1 MSLAFWRSWSLRTK
15 VLVLTGC
22 ISASVLG
29 LMAWLAAVRTAYQIE
44 KLMAERAVQ
53 TLQRLSSHL
62 ETVPPGKIPV
72 GLRLQAQEL
81 LELEPSV
88 VRIDVFGPG
97 PGGLTLLAS
106 SAFRQPRDPAP
117 AEVQALEANK
127 IRSFVIE
134 QRGRRLLFTVHPFRF
149 GDGQLGFMTVINS
162 LDIVDAIIQ
171 THSRLGI
178 YLMGS
183 AILLLIGGTAWLFR
197 TTVARPVIEL
207 TDVMNRFKEGD
218 SAARANRELPAEFT
232 GLATDLN
239 IMLDEIQQLNENMK
253 RRIEEA
259 TMELEVRNREL
270 ESINLQLFEAQK
282 LRNQAERLALAGR
295 LTASL
300 AHDIGSPLGAVSTH
314 LQLLLEDE
322 RLPADLERRV
332 SLANEQIDRVCGI
345 VESLLSTTRVR
356 PQKRPVDLMET
367 IETVLQLL
375 GPGLARSEIQAEVIA
390 SIEGPC
396 AVLGDPGQLQ
406 QVFLNLLNN
415 AMDAI
420 SDSGKVTVRLRPVDE
435 LGAPE
440 WKIEVEDTGEGIPPE
455 NLSSIFEPFFSAK
468 QKAHGTGIGL
478 AVSQE
483 IINQHGGRI
492 QVDSTP
498 GQGTCFTIYLPRLV
512 PSVAGGR
519 TGNAQ

>member
-1 MSLAFWRSWSLRTK
+1 MSLAFWRSWSLRAK
-15 VLVLTGC
+15 VLILTGC

-44 KLMAERAVQ
+44 DLMAQRAEE
-53 TLQRLSSHL
+53 TLQRLASHL

-72 GLRLQAQEL
+72 GLQLQAQEL

-88 VRIDVFGPG
+88 VRIDVFGPSPEG
-97 PGGLTLLAS
+97 FRMLAS
-106 SAFRQPRDPAP
+106 SDERQPRDPAP
-117 AEVQALEANK
+117 AEEEALEEDQD
-127 IRSFVIE
+127 RSFVTE
-134 QRGRRLLFTVHPFRF
+134 QNGRRLLFTVHPFRF
-149 GDGQLGFMTVINS
+149 GDGQRGFMTVINS

-178 YLMGS
+178 YLMSS
-183 AILLLIGGTAWLFR
+183 AILLLVGGTAWLFR
-197 TTVARPVIEL
+197 TTVARPVLDL
-207 TDVMNRFKEGD
+207 TEVMNRFKGGET
-218 SAARANRELPAEFT
+218 SARADQDLPSEFSA
-232 GLATDLN
+232 LATDLN
-239 IMLDEIQQLNENMK
+239 IMLDEIQQLNQNMK
-253 RRIEEA
+253 LRIEEA

-282 LRNQAERLALAGR
+282 LRAQAERLALAGR

-322 RLPADLERRV
+322 RLPNDLERRV
-332 SLANEQIDRVCGI
+332 RLANEQIDRVCGI

-367 IETVLQLL
+367 IETVFQLL
-375 GPGLARSEIQAEVIA
+375 GPGFARSSIQAEVMA

-415 AMDAI
+415 SMDAI
-420 SDSGKVTVRLRPVDE
+420 SSPGRITVRVQRADDE
-435 LGAPE
+435 GIPE
-440 WKIEVEDTGEGIPPE
+440 WRIEVEDTGEGIPPDD
-455 NLSSIFEPFFSAK
+455 LSSIFEPFFSAK
-468 QKAHGTGIGL
+468 RKAQGTGIGL

-492 QVDSTP
+492 RVESTL
-498 GQGTCFTIYLPRLV
+498 GQGTCFTIFLPRLV
-512 PSVAGGR
+512 PSIVGER
-519 TGNAQ
+519 TSQS

>member
-44 KLMAERAVQ
+44 KLMSDRAVQ

-62 ETVPPGKIPV
+62 ETVPPGEIPR
-72 GLRLQAQEL
+72 GLELQAQEL

-97 PGGLTLLAS
+97 PDGLTLLAS
-106 SAFRQPRDPAP
+106 SAERQPREATP
-117 AEVQALEANK
+117 AEENALKEGK
-127 IRSFVIE
+127 ILSFVTE
-134 QRGRRLLFTVHPFRF
+134 QDGRRLLFTVHPFRF
-149 GDGQLGFMTVINS
+149 GNGQPGFMTVINS

-183 AILLLIGGTAWLFR
+183 SILLLVGGTAWLFR
-197 TTVARPVIEL
+197 TTVARPVLEL
-207 TDVMNRFKEGD
+207 MEVMNRFKSGD
-218 SAARANRELPAEFT
+218 SSARADQELPAEFSA
-232 GLATDLN
+232 LAKDLN

-259 TMELEVRNREL
+259 TMELEARNREL

-314 LQLLLEDE
+314 LQLLMEDK
-322 RLPADLERRV
+322 RLPSDLERRV
-332 SLANEQIDRVCGI
+332 RLANEQIDRVCGI

-367 IETVLQLL
+367 IEAVLQLL

-420 SDSGKVTVRLRPVDE
+420 SGSGKITVRLRPVDE
-435 LGAPE
+435 AGDPE
-440 WKIEVEDTGEGIPPE
+440 WRIEVEDDGEGIPPE
-455 NLSSIFEPFFSAK
+455 NLASIFEPFFSAK
-468 QKAHGTGIGL
+468 QKAQGTGIGL

-492 QVDSTP
+492 QVDSKP
-498 GQGTCFTIYLPRLV
+498 GEGTRFTVFLPRLV
-512 PSVAGGR
+512 PSVAGER
-519 TGNAQ
+519 TGNS

>member
-29 LMAWLAAVRTAYQIE
+29 LMAWLAALSTKVQIE
-44 KLMAERAVQ
+44 KLMADRSVE
-53 TLQRLSSHL
+53 TLQRLTSHL
-62 ETVPPGKIPV
+62 ETVAPGQIPH
-72 GLRLQAQEL
+72 GLQLQAREL
-81 LELEPSV
+81 LDLEPSV
-88 VRIDVFGPG
+88 VRIDIFGPG
-97 PGGLTLLAS
+97 PGGLTLLNSRAGT
-106 SAFRQPRDPAP
+106 QPREPVP
-117 AEVQALEANK
+117 AEVEAFRAGK
-127 IRSFVIE
+127 IRSFELE
-134 QRGRRLLFTVHPFRF
+134 QNGRRLLFTVHPFRF
-149 GDGQLGFMTVINS
+149 GDGEMGFMTVINS
-162 LDIVDAIIQ
+162 LGIVDAIIQ

-183 AILLLIGGTAWLFR
+183 AILLLVGGTGWLFR
-197 TTVARPVIEL
+197 TTVAQPVVEL

-218 SAARANRELPAEFT
+218 STARADHELPAEFSA
-232 GLATDLN
+232 LAKDLN
-239 IMLDEIQQLNENMK
+239 IMLDEIQQLNENMR

-259 TMELEVRNREL
+259 TMELEIRNREL

-322 RLPADLERRV
+322 RLPNDLERRV
-332 SLANEQIDRVCGI
+332 RLANEQIDRVCGI

-375 GPGLARSEIQAEVIA
+375 GPGLARNDIQAEVIA

-396 AVLGDPGQLQ
+396 AVFGDPGQLQ
-406 QVFLNLLNN
+406 QVFLNLFNN

-420 SDSGKVTVRLRPVDE
+420 SGSGKVSVRLQPAEGTTD
-435 LGAPE
+435 PE
-440 WKIEVEDTGEGIPPE
+440 WRIEVEDTGEGIPPE

-468 QKAHGTGIGL
+468 QKAQGTGIGL

-483 IINQHGGRI
+483 IISQHGGRI
-492 QVDSTP
+492 EVDSTL
-498 GQGTCFTIYLPRLV
+498 GKGTRFTIFLPRLV
-512 PSVAGGR
+512 PSVSGER
-519 TGNAQ
+519 TGNA

>member
-1 MSLAFWRSWSLRTK
+1 MSLAFWRNWSLRAK

-29 LMAWLAAVRTAYQIE
+29 LMAWLAARRTADQIE
-44 KLMAERAVQ
+44 ELMAERAIQ

-72 GLRLQAQEL
+72 GLQLQAQEL

-88 VRIDVFGPG
+88 VRIDVFGPS
-97 PGGLTLLAS
+97 PEGLRLLAS
-106 SAFRQPRDPAP
+106 SAARRPRDPTQ
-117 AEVQALEANK
+117 AEVDALNEMK
-127 IRSFVIE
+127 IRSIATE
-134 QRGRRLLFTVHPFRF
+134 QNGRRLLFTVYPFRF
-149 GDGQLGFMTVINS
+149 GDGRRGVMTVVNS

-197 TTVARPVIEL
+197 TTVARPVVEL
-207 TDVMNRFKEGD
+207 TDVMNRFKAGD
-218 SAARANRELPAEFT
+218 ASARADRELPAEFCA
-232 GLATDLN
+232 LAKDLN

-282 LRNQAERLALAGR
+282 LRTQAERLALAGK

-322 RLPADLERRV
+322 RLPGDLEKRV
-332 SLANEQIDRVCGI
+332 RLANEQIDRVCGI

-356 PQKRPVDLMET
+356 PEKRPVDLIET

-375 GPGLARSEIQAEVIA
+375 GPGLARSDIAAEVVV

-420 SDSGKVTVRLRPVDE
+420 SGSGKII
-435 LGAPE
+435 LGLQSFDGEGERE
-440 WKIEVEDTGEGIPPE
+440 WRIDVEDTGEGIPPE

-492 QVDSTP
+492 LVESQLGKGS
-498 GQGTCFTIYLPRLV
+498 CFTIFLPRLV
-512 PSVAGGR
+512 PSITGER
-519 TGNAQ
+519 TGHSK